1 MIINNNTVEQI
12 NIALLDIDK
21 KLKTTSVTSAQ
32 IQQIQRQIDNVQR
45 TLRETSIGLS
55 SGGTYNINITG
66 NASSASYAVEA
77 GSAKVTTTA
86 QSAEIANYANTAG
99 SATSATTATTATT
112 AQSATKAD
120 SADYATKAEKDS
132 SNNTITTTYQNKNEK
147 NSKAGYAVCDKTE
160 NGTYVLAA
168 VVADG
173 IVEYSWTNY
182 IGASN
187 G

>member
-12 NIALLDIDK
+12 NVALLDIDN

-32 IQQIQRQIDNVQR
+32 IEQIQKQIDNIQR

-77 GSAKVTTTA
+77 GSAKVTGTA
-86 QSAEIANYANTAG
+86 QSAEIANYATSAGTAT
-99 SATSATTATTATT
+99 SATSAT
-112 AQSATKAD
+112 KANT
-120 SADYATKAEKDS
+120 ADYATKAEKD
-132 SNNTITTTYQNKNEK
+132 NLDNTISTTYQNKDEK

-182 IGASN
+182 IGANN

>member
-12 NIALLDIDK
+12 NIALLDIDN
-21 KLKTTSVTSAQ
+21 KLKTTSITSAQ
-32 IQQIQRQIDNVQR
+32 IQQIQRQIDNIQR
-45 TLRETSIGLS
+45 TLRGTSIGLS

-66 NASSASYAVEA
+66 NASSATYAVEA
-77 GSAKVTTTA
+77 GTAKVTTTA

-99 SATSATTATTATT
+99 SATTATSATTA
-112 AQSATKAD
+112 Q

>member
-12 NIALLDIDK
+12 NIALLDIDN

-55 SGGTYNINITG
+55 SGATYNINITG
-66 NASSASYAVEA
+66 NASSASYATEA
-77 GSAKVTTTA
+77 GTAKVTATA
-86 QSAEIANYANTAG
+86 QSAEIANHANTAD
-99 SATSATTATTATT
+99 SATTATTAE
-112 AQSATKAD
+112 S
-120 SADYATKAEKDS
+120 ATKAEKDS

>member
-12 NIALLDIDK
+12 NIALLDIDN

-55 SGGTYNINITG
+55 SGATYNINITG
-66 NASSASYAVEA
+66 NASSASYATEA
-77 GSAKVTTTA
+77 GTAKVTATA
-86 QSAEIANYANTAG
+86 QSAEIANHANTAD
-99 SATSATTATTATT
+99 SATTATT

>member
-12 NIALLDIDK
+12 NIALLDIDN
-21 KLKTTSVTSAQ
+21 KLKTTSITSAQ
-32 IQQIQRQIDNVQR
+32 IQQIQRQIDNIQR

-66 NASSASYAVEA
+66 NASSATYAVEA
-77 GSAKVTTTA
+77 GTAKVTTTA

-99 SATSATTATTATT
+99 SATT
-112 AQSATKAD
+112 AQSATTAET
-120 SADYATKAEKDS
+120 ADYATKAEKDS

-147 NSKAGYAVCDKTE
+147 NSKAGYAVCDKIE

>member
-12 NIALLDIDK
+12 NIALLDIDN

-32 IQQIQRQIDNVQR
+32 IQQIQRQIDNIQR

-55 SGGTYNINITG
+55 SGATYNISITG
-66 NASSASYAVEA
+66 NASSATYAVEA
-77 GSAKVTTTA
+77 GTAKVTTTA

-99 SATSATTATTATT
+99 SATT

>member
-12 NIALLDIDK
+12 NIALLDIDN
-21 KLKTTSVTSAQ
+21 KLKTTSITSAQ
-32 IQQIQRQIDNVQR
+32 IQQIQRQIDNIQR

-66 NASSASYAVEA
+66 NASSATYAVEA
-77 GSAKVTTTA
+77 GTAKVTTTA

-99 SATSATTATTATT
+99 SATTATSATHATN
-112 AQSATKAD
+112 AD

>member
-12 NIALLDIDK
+12 NVALLDIDN

-32 IQQIQRQIDNVQR
+32 IEQIQKQIDNIQR

-66 NASSASYAVEA
+66 NASSATFAVEA
-77 GSAKVTTTA
+77 GNAKTA
-86 QSAEIANYANTAG
+86 SVATIAE
-99 SATSATTATTATT
+99 SATTANT
-112 AQSATKAD
+112 
-120 SADYATKAEKDS
+120 ADYATKAEKD
-132 SNNTITTTYQNKNEK
+132 NLDNTISTTYQNKDEK

-182 IGASN
+182 IGANN

>member
-12 NIALLDIDK
+12 NIALLDIDN
-21 KLKTTSVTSAQ
+21 KLKTTSITSAQ

-66 NASSASYAVEA
+66 NASSATYAVEA
-77 GSAKVTTTA
+77 GTAKVTTTA
-86 QSAEIANYANTAG
+86 QSAEVANHANTA
-99 SATSATTATTATT
+99 SSATT
-112 AQSATKAD
+112 AQSATTAET
-120 SADYATKAEKDS
+120 ADYATKAEKDS

>member
-32 IQQIQRQIDNVQR
+32 IQQIQRQIDNIQR
-45 TLRETSIGLS
+45 TLRETAIGLS

-66 NASSASYAVEA
+66 NASSATYAVEA
-77 GSAKVTTTA
+77 GTAKVTTTA
-86 QSAEIANYANTAG
+86 QSAET
-99 SATSATTATTATT
+99 
-112 AQSATKAD
+112 
-120 SADYATKAEKDS
+120 ADYATKAEKDS

>member
-12 NIALLDIDK
+12 NIALLDIDN
-21 KLKTTSVTSAQ
+21 KLKTTSITSAQ
-32 IQQIQRQIDNVQR
+32 IQQIQRQIYNIQR

-66 NASSASYAVEA
+66 NASSATYAVEA
-77 GSAKVTTTA
+77 GTAKVTTTA

-99 SATSATTATTATT
+99 SATT
-112 AQSATKAD
+112 AQSATTAET
-120 SADYATKAEKDS
+120 ADYATKAEKDS

>member
-12 NIALLDIDK
+12 NIALLDIDN

-55 SGGTYNINITG
+55 SGATYNINITG
-66 NASSASYAVEA
+66 NASSASYATEA
-77 GSAKVTTTA
+77 GTAKVTATA
-86 QSAEIANYANTAG
+86 QSAEIANHANT
-99 SATSATTATTATT
+99 
-112 AQSATKAD
+112 AD

>member
-21 KLKTTSVTSAQ
+21 KLKTTSITSAQ
-32 IQQIQRQIDNVQR
+32 IQQIQSQIDNIQR

-55 SGGTYNINITG
+55 SGATYNINITG
-66 NASSASYAVEA
+66 NASSASYATEA
-77 GSAKVTTTA
+77 GTAKVTATA
-86 QSAEIANYANTAG
+86 QSAEIANHANT
-99 SATSATTATTATT
+99 
-112 AQSATKAD
+112 AD

>member
-12 NIALLDIDK
+12 NVALLDIDN

-32 IQQIQRQIDNVQR
+32 IQQIQKQIDNIQR

-66 NASSASYAVEA
+66 NASSATFAVEA
-77 GSAKVTTTA
+77 GSAKVTGIA
-86 QSAEIANYANTAG
+86 QSAEIANYANSAG
-99 SATSATTATTATT
+99 T
-112 AQSATKAD
+112 
-120 SADYATKAEKDS
+120 ATKAEKD
-132 SNNTITTTYQNKNEK
+132 NLDNTISTTYQNKDEK